1 VADLHPTSPQQCGL
15 ALALPMNLAA
25 IGNALS
31 GGAYADYVGRAAA
44 LGPAYRIWEAGFRR
58 VAAMA
63 EELKREAAGL
73 GVVVVDNASLQDLRT
88 LFSSCS
94 VVTIVAHWRG
104 PEIAAS
110 DVKLD
115 AAAIVDRI
123 VTERSPLADLM
134 RANLPAGWSEKV
146 RAAQPS
152 ARFSWLAE
160 ILDRRLGQPPPLLP
174 PPQGGVWHMDPMTL
188 RHFNR
193 AALDSWWP
201 EAFVA
206 ANRLELADGQHAA
219 DSIADCIDAD
229 WSGIVDLSNCQSAQ
243 MIDCI
248 KQSRPSRLII
258 ANEQET
264 DPISRMAVLRIV
276 YDLLRSGTRN
286 YASVRKEFASAIAAE
301 TRGR

>member
-1 VADLHPTSPQQCGL
+1 MD
-15 ALALPMNLAA
+15 LAA
-25 IGNALS
+25 IGDAL
-31 GGAYADYVGRAAA
+31 GGGPYADYVGRAAA
-44 LGPAYRIWEAGFRR
+44 LGPAQRIWEGGFRQ

-73 GVVVVDNASLQDLRT
+73 GVVVADNARLQDLRT

-104 PEIAAS
+104 PEIADR

-115 AAAIVDRI
+115 PTAIVDR
-123 VTERSPLADLM
+123 VATERSPLADLM
-134 RANLPAGWSEKV
+134 RAGLPAGWSEKI
-146 RAAQPS
+146 RASEPS
-152 ARFSWLAE
+152 ARSSWLAE
-160 ILDRRLGQPPPLLP
+160 ILDRRLGRPPPFLP
-174 PPQGGVWHMDPMTL
+174 PPEGGVWRMDPVTL

-201 EAFVA
+201 EAFIA
-206 ANRLELADGQHAA
+206 ANRLELADGQHTA
-219 DSIADCIDAD
+219 DTIADCIGAD

-258 ANEQET
+258 ANEREA

-286 YASVRKEFASAIAAE
+286 YASVRKEFVANLAAE